1 MSKPIYRGDA
11 ALVRDLRVCS
21 IHAHNGDE
29 IGLTPRQKVIAR
41 VIRRLTPIQRES
53 LYLYYGRG
61 LSMGGHRPDDGGPH
75 FHRQPQCPQR
85 GAAHPGGAGA
95 DRVTQH
101 RGR

>member
-41 VIRRLTPIQRES
+41 VLRYRVTQRQREC
-53 LYLYYGRG
+53 LYYYYGRG
-61 LSMGGHRPDDGGPH
+61 LTMEQIARMMEVRASTVSRNIQNGVR
-75 FHRQPQCPQR
+75 RIR
-85 GAAHPGGAGA
+85 AALDLIDP
-95 DRVTQH
+95 
-101 RGR
+101 